1 MQIPANR
8 GAWVERF
15 PGAVMLTDPEGII
28 VHMND
33 AAAVV
38 FAKDGGRALVGRS
51 VLDCHPE
58 PSRAK
63 LATLLSDRATNV
75 YSIEKNGRRR
85 IIYQT
90 PWYDGERYG
99 GLMELSLP
107 LPAEMPHFV
116 RGGSAIG

>member
-1 MQIPANR
+1 MQIPAYP
-8 GAWVERF
+8 GAWAERF
-15 PGAVMLTDPEGII
+15 PGSILLTDPDGII
-28 VHMND
+28 IYMND
-33 AAAVV
+33 AAAVA

-58 PSRAK
+58 PSRSK
-63 LATLLSDRATNV
+63 LAALLSDRTTNA
-75 YSIEKNGRRR
+75 YSIEKNGRRK

-107 LPAEMPHFV
+107 LPADMPHFV
-116 RGGSAIG
+116 RPG